1 MSDSFD
7 SYQRVSLPEW
17 GTAFLKDA
25 LLSEAD
31 RKLASE
37 LASEPEARLTIDEMR
52 DGVRI
57 QARSWI
63 GVVRFDSFE
72 LLIEPKLAGDQL
84 GLVKLI
90 EFTTGLDALKAN
102 SGARDLLTGG
112 ADLFDL
118 VSLLFVEACER
129 LVRDGLFSDYIEHED
144 ELPMIRGRLLADRQV
159 LEKFGRIDKLLCR
172 FDEQHLN
179 LPENQLLAIALRQ
192 CGRRAKHDRVR
203 RRARALQAIFED
215 VCDPR
220 ALDLPNA
227 LFEITYHRLNE
238 HYRDSHELAWF
249 VLDGLGVKDLNAPG
263 KTGCFAFLVDMNALF
278 EKFVYRLANTIL
290 PLKKYRVRYQFASR
304 SIIWN
309 ASLNKPYARVIPDL
323 LIDLQNRAGTSIA
336 VDAKYKTYDERK
348 IASQDIYQTFLYA
361 YAYGGVESHASP
373 SAILIYPSTSSTTGQ
388 LRLHI
393 KSVQASSQAQVFAVG
408 IDIPAALAEATT
420 RSVGPATTPLTK
432 LIAELCE
439 GREQAPSKHP

>member
-1 MSDSFD
+1 RGPAIDGSGRGIHTQERASMSGSFD
-7 SYQRVSLPEW
+7 SYQRLSLPEW
-17 GTAFLKDA
+17 GTAFLEDA

-37 LASEPEARLTIDEMR
+37 LASEPEVRLSIDEMR
-52 DGVRI
+52 EGVRI
-57 QARSWI
+57 RTRSWV

-179 LPENQLLAIALRQ
+179 LPENQLLAIALCQ
-192 CGRRAKHDRVR
+192 C
-203 RRARALQAIFED
+203 
-215 VCDPR
+215 
-220 ALDLPNA
+220 
-227 LFEITYHRLNE
+227 
-238 HYRDSHELAWF
+238 
-249 VLDGLGVKDLNAPG
+249 
-263 KTGCFAFLVDMNALF
+263 
-278 EKFVYRLANTIL
+278 
-290 PLKKYRVRYQFASR
+290 
-304 SIIWN
+304 
-309 ASLNKPYARVIPDL
+309 
-323 LIDLQNRAGTSIA
+323 
-336 VDAKYKTYDERK
+336 
-348 IASQDIYQTFLYA
+348 
-361 YAYGGVESHASP
+361 
-373 SAILIYPSTSSTTGQ
+373 
-388 LRLHI
+388 
-393 KSVQASSQAQVFAVG
+393 
-408 IDIPAALAEATT
+408 
-420 RSVGPATTPLTK
+420 
-432 LIAELCE
+432 
-439 GREQAPSKHP
+439 